1 LGARHGVSGLQGV
14 PLHSPP
20 DTRIEDRMAVEL
32 VAALIV
38 LLVLL
43 WWPGNV
49 SGLRQFGWY
58 RGWLR
63 VLDFVEGGGRV
74 ALALILPVVACALVA
89 WFLQGRVYA
98 LAALAFAVLI
108 LFYTFGPRELESD
121 FESVLREDDVVARVV
136 AAQNLR
142 SVPGGAPRAFTSAEL
157 VEAAVTAALRR
168 RFGVLFW
175 FFLLGPAGALGYR
188 LAWITADTD
197 DEHVDPRTRYAAR
210 RFALVLDWIPAH
222 LMVLA
227 MALVS
232 DFDAVIGTWRR
243 WHAHP
248 ARSPWELDPN
258 FLAAV
263 ARSGVDAD
271 IVAGDGVTTDVRD
284 PVVELADARR
294 LMLRVLIVWLA
305 VVALIVLAGWV
316 A

>member
-1 LGARHGVSGLQGV
+1 
-14 PLHSPP
+14 
-20 DTRIEDRMAVEL
+20 MAIEL

-43 WWPGNV
+43 LWPGNV

-58 RGWLR
+58 RGWLG
-63 VLDFVEGGGRV
+63 VLDFAEGGGRV
-74 ALALILPVVACALVA
+74 ALALVLPVAACAVA
-89 WFLQGRVYA
+89 AHFLQGRVFA
-98 LAALAFAVLI
+98 LAGLAFAVLI
-108 LFYTFGPRELESD
+108 LFYTFGPRELEAD
-121 FESVLREDDVVARVV
+121 FEAILGEDDVVARVV

-142 SVPGGAPRAFTSAEL
+142 SVPEGAPRSFTSAEL

-188 LAWITADTD
+188 LAWVTAESDGARI
-197 DEHVDPRTRYAAR
+197 DPRTRHAAQ
-210 RFALVLDWIPAH
+210 RFALALDWAPAH

-232 DFDAVIGTWRR
+232 DFDAVIRTWRR
-243 WHAHP
+243 WHGDA
-248 ARSPWELDPN
+248 ARAPWELDPG

-271 IVAGDGVTTDVRD
+271 IVAGDG
-284 PVVELADARR
+284 PVVDIHDPLIELADARR
-294 LMLRVLIVWLA
+294 LMLRVLVVWLA
-305 VVALIVLAGWV
+305 VIALIVLAGWGT
-316 A
+316 

>member
-1 LGARHGVSGLQGV
+1 
-14 PLHSPP
+14 
-20 DTRIEDRMAVEL
+20 MAVEL

-43 WWPGNV
+43 AWPGNV
-49 SGLRQFGWY
+49 AGLRQFNWY
-58 RGWLR
+58 HAWLAM
-63 VLDFVEGGGRV
+63 LDFAEGGGRV
-74 ALALILPVVACALVA
+74 ALALVVPVVACALVA
-89 WFLQGRVYA
+89 HFIQSWIYT

-121 FESVLREDDVVARVV
+121 FEAVLKQDDPAGRV
-136 AAQNLR
+136 AAAANLR
-142 SVPGGAPRAFTSAEL
+142 SVPDGAPRAFTAPEL
-157 VEAAVTAALRR
+157 VEAAVMASLRR

-188 LAWITADTD
+188 LAWVTAASD
-197 DEHVDPRTRYAAR
+197 DERVDPRTRHAAR
-210 RFALVLDWIPAH
+210 RFALALDWIPAH

-232 DFDAVIGTWRR
+232 NFDAVIGTWRA
-243 WHAHP
+243 WYAQP
-248 ARSPWELDPN
+248 GRSGWELDPD

-271 IVAGDGVTTDVRD
+271 IGAGDGPSMSTLD
-284 PVVELADARR
+284 PVGELADARR

-305 VVALIVLAGWV
+305 VVALIVLASWI

>member
-1 LGARHGVSGLQGV
+1 
-14 PLHSPP
+14 
-20 DTRIEDRMAVEL
+20 MAIEL

-43 WWPGNV
+43 LWPGNV

-58 RGWLR
+58 RGWLDL
-63 VLDFVEGGGRV
+63 LDFAEGGGRV
-74 ALALILPVVACALVA
+74 ALALVLPVVACAVIA
-89 WFLQGRVYA
+89 HFLEGRLFA

-108 LFYTFGPRELESD
+108 LFYTFGPRELEAD
-121 FESVLREDDVVARVV
+121 FEAVLKEDDPVARVV
-136 AAQNLR
+136 AAQGLR
-142 SVPGGAPRAFTSAEL
+142 SVPEGAPRSFSSPEL
-157 VEAAVTAALRR
+157 VEAAVMAALRR

-188 LAWITADTD
+188 LAWVTAESDSAR
-197 DEHVDPRTRYAAR
+197 VDPRTRHAAR
-210 RFALVLDWIPAH
+210 RFALALDWVPAH

-232 DFDAVIGTWRR
+232 DFDAVIRTWRR
-243 WHAHP
+243 WNGYA
-248 ARSPWELDPN
+248 ARARWELDPG

-271 IVAGDGVTTDVRD
+271 IVAGDGPVVDIHD
-284 PVVELADARR
+284 PLVELADARR

-305 VVALIVLAGWV
+305 VIALIVLAGWGT
-316 A
+316 

>member
-1 LGARHGVSGLQGV
+1 
-14 PLHSPP
+14 
-20 DTRIEDRMAVEL
+20 MAIEL

-38 LLVLL
+38 LLVLIV
-43 WWPGNV
+43 WPGNV
-49 SGLRQFGWY
+49 TSLRRFGWY
-58 RGWLR
+58 RRWLGL
-63 VLDFVEGGGRV
+63 LDFTEGGGRV
-74 ALALILPVVACALVA
+74 ALGLIVPVLLCAIIA
-89 WFLQGRVYA
+89 HFLQGRVLA

-121 FESVLREDDVVARVV
+121 FEAVLQAEDPAARVV
-136 AAQNLR
+136 AAQNFR
-142 SVPGGAPRAFTSAEL
+142 SVPDGAPRAFNAPEL
-157 VEAAVTAALRR
+157 VEAAVMASLRR

-188 LAWITADTD
+188 LAWVTSEVD
-197 DEHVDPRTRYAAR
+197 DPRTRHAAR
-210 RFALVLDWIPAH
+210 RFASALDWIPAH

-232 DFDAVIGTWRR
+232 NFDAVVGAWRD
-243 WHAHP
+243 WHGQPGHGMENLNP
-248 ARSPWELDPN
+248 D

-271 IVAGDGVTTDVRD
+271 IEAGDGPTTDTRD
-284 PVVELADARR
+284 PIAELSDARR

-305 VVALIVLAGWV
+305 VVALIVLAGWI